1 MTQEEAIEKLN
12 ALIKEIQK
20 AGFIIK
26 PVVTSASMQI
36 IPNPQKDDG
45 KTATKS

>member
-1 MTQEEAIEKLN
+1 MNQEQAIEKLN
-12 ALIKEIQK
+12 ALIKEIQE

-36 IPNPQKDDG
+36 IPNPKKDDG
-45 KTATKS
+45 EAKTKS